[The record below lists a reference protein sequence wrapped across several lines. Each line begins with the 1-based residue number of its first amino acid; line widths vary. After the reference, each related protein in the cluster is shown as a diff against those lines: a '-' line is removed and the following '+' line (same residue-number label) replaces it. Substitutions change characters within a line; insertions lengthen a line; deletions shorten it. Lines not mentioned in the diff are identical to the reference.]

1 MLLHLPC
8 PTSPTKPGWPQVWSM
23 ALAATH
29 DAGVLLV
36 HWASLLNAC
45 KQL

>member
-1 MLLHLPC
+1 MLPAVAHL
-8 PTSPTKPGWPQVWSM
+8 SLKHSSWLQVWSM